1 MNMQTKEKL
10 IELLSK
16 EDTMVLS
23 QAYLYAK
30 NLTNYGVDIAEKWV
44 TATQNASALEKAYRK
59 GYYDALQRLVESE
72 LKEWQ

>member
-1 MNMQTKEKL
+1 MQTKEKL

-30 NLTNYGVDIAEKWV
+30 NLTNYGVDITEKWV
-44 TATQNASALEKAYRK
+44 TATQNARALERAYRE
-59 GYYDALQRLVESE
+59 GYYDALQRLAESE
-72 LKEWQ
+72 VKE

>member
-1 MNMQTKEKL
+1 MQTKEKL

-30 NLTNYGVDIAEKWV
+30 NLTDYGVDISNKWE
-44 TATQNASALEKAYRK
+44 TSTQNANALEKAYRK
-59 GYYDALQRLVESE
+59 GYNDALQRLIESE
-72 LKEWQ
+72 LRE

>member
-1 MNMQTKEKL
+1 MQTKEKL

-30 NLTNYGVDIAEKWV
+30 NLTNYGVDITEKWV
-44 TATQNASALEKAYRK
+44 TATQNARASERAYRE
-59 GYYDALQRLVESE
+59 GYYDALQRLAESE
-72 LKEWQ
+72 VKE

>member
-1 MNMQTKEKL
+1 MNTQTKEKL

-30 NLTNYGVDIAEKWV
+30 NLTNYGVDITEKWV
-44 TATQNASALEKAYRK
+44 TATQNARALERAYRE
-59 GYYDALQRLVESE
+59 GYYDALQRLAESE
-72 LKEWQ
+72 E